1 MSYCNVRS
9 PVKHLY
15 LLLGELNTIAD
26 MSLASGHPE
35 NIQRRGA
42 VHVQQDLKDKVV
54 MMNAHP
60 QGAGARPFVS
70 DGAAYPGHPRR

>member
-1 MSYCNVRS
+1 MSYCSVRS

-35 NIQRRGA
+35 KFTAPRLG
-42 VHVQQDLKDKVV
+42 HVQQDLKDKVV
-54 MMNAHP
+54 MMNRILKALEHDHL
-60 QGAGARPFVS
+60 S
-70 DGAAYPGHPRR
+70 